1 MNLGHLQFA
10 HALLFFPYMLLL
22 SVSEA
27 SQPVAIS
34 SYPIHISSRRPP
46 RHVGTAESSP
56 LPEPSGSVFLGILRK
71 TLGVDPG
78 MTPCPVPSP

>member
-27 SQPVAIS
+27 SQPVAFS
-34 SYPIHISSRRPP
+34 NYPIYISSRPP
-46 RHVGTAESSP
+46 RRVGTVESSL
-56 LPEPSGSVFLGILRK
+56 LPEPSGNVFLGILRK